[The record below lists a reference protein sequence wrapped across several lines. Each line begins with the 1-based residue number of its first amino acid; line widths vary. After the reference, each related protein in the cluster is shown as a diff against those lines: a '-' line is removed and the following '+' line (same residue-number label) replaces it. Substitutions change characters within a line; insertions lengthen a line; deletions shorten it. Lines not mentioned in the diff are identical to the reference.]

1 MQLAD
6 RTFILAKGVFVVIII
21 AIRLLLNHSP
31 SEWFS
36 VYKKTAALQR
46 LPEIVMR

>member
-1 MQLAD
+1 MLSVVQLAD
-6 RTFILAKGVFVVIII
+6 RTFILSKGSFFVYII

-36 VYKKTAALQR
+36 DYNKN
-46 LPEIVMR
+46 PEQA

>member
-6 RTFILAKGVFVVIII
+6 RILILAKGVFVVIII

-36 VYKKTAALQR
+36 AYKKPGFTQ
-46 LPEIVMR
+46 